1 MIIVTSS
8 GERYKLRTGQNRIG
22 RGADCDLQVEAS
34 DVSRHHVIISFEAGK
49 AQIMDLGSTNGTSL
63 NGAKLEAYEYR
74 PLNAGDRILL
84 GNEKAGESLSVE
96 EDAQPE
102 VDIAAASTVVMNA
115 QEMVSAIQGD
125 QKVSP
130 EMVSSAYEALASGDM
145 GRINEYWDA
154 DIAWLIPGRNPLAG
168 WHRGLNAFIDYMR
181 RVGQLT
187 NNNLKT
193 QTMAL
198 MVGDGYSAMMSK
210 VTGYRAGFNES
221 NAQRPDTKLDVDL
234 VQILRWRNGKIVE
247 GRSAIFGEGT
257 DEYDRFW
264 SFNGPGN

>member
-34 DVSRHHVIISFEAGK
+34 DVSRHHAIISFEGGK
-49 AQIMDLGSTNGTSL
+49 AQIMDLGSTNGTSV
-63 NGAKLEAYEYR
+63 NGRKLEAYEYQ
-74 PLNAGDRILL
+74 PLSAGDNFLL
-84 GNEKAGESLSVE
+84 GSEKAGESLSAE
-96 EDAQPE
+96 EDELAE
-102 VDIAAASTVVMNA
+102 MDIAAASTVVMNA
-115 QEMVSAIQGD
+115 KELISDVKGD

-130 EMVSSAYEALASGDM
+130 DMVSAAYEALASGEM

-154 DIAWLIPGRNPLAG
+154 DIAWLIPGSNPLSG
-168 WHRGLNAFIDYMR
+168 WHRGLNAFIDYMKQ
-181 RVGQLT
+181 VGKLT

-198 MVGDGYSAMMSK
+198 MVGDGYSATMSK
-210 VTGYRAGFNES
+210 VTGYRAGYNEG
-221 NAQRPDTKLDVDL
+221 NAQKPDTKLDVDL

-247 GRSAIFGEGT
+247 GRSAIFGEGGN
-257 DEYDRFW
+257 EYDRFW
-264 SFNGPGN
+264 SSTGAGN

>member
-8 GERYKLRTGQNRIG
+8 GERYKLRLGQNRIG
-22 RGADCDLQVEAS
+22 RGADCDMQVEAS
-34 DVSRHHVIISFEAGK
+34 DVSRHHAIISFEGGK

-63 NGAKLEAYEYR
+63 NGRKLEAYEYQ
-74 PLNAGDRILL
+74 PLNAGDSVLL

-96 EDAQPE
+96 EDEPAE
-102 VDIAAASTVVMNA
+102 MDIAAASTVMMTA
-115 QEMVSAIQGD
+115 QDMQTAIQGN

-181 RVGQLT
+181 QVGKLT

-193 QTMAL
+193 QTTAL

-210 VTGYRAGFNES
+210 VTGYRAGYNDS

-247 GRSAIFGEGT
+247 GRSAIFGEGGE
-257 DEYDRFW
+257 EYDRFW
-264 SFNGPGN
+264 SFSGAGN